1 MPSHCFRKSDL
12 IANNAIM
19 HLCSNHKQHA
29 QTRMMAFHSSTHMRL
44 AFMEHNQCWEDMT
57 HNKYNSR
64 KWLYQIKKIEQKC
77 WLHGVKENLYFHH
90 FRFLN
95 VSNLTFFTRKIKYQ
109 IQLPHCLHNGEDIM
123 RISIL
128 FEHLQKCFHCLS
140 VQQNSQAI

>member
-1 MPSHCFRKSDL
+1 MPWHSFRKSDL
-12 IANNAIM
+12 IANNARM

-29 QTRMMAFHSSTHMRL
+29 QTRMMAFHSSTHEASIYGAQPML
-44 AFMEHNQCWEDMT
+44 GGQT

-64 KWLYQIKKIEQKC
+64 KWLYQMKKIEHKC

-90 FRFLN
+90 YRFLN
-95 VSNLTFFTRKIKYQ
+95 VSKLTFFTRKIKYQ
-109 IQLPHCLHNGEDIM
+109 IQLPHCLQNDEDIM

-128 FEHLQKCFHCLS
+128 FEHLQKYFHCLS